1 MSTPEAPPARRRW
14 LILAV
19 IGIAQLMVILDNSIV
34 NIALPSAQADLGFDD
49 AQRQWIITA
58 YALAFGSLLLLGGRL
73 SDLFGRKRAF
83 LVGLVGFAVA
93 SILGGL
99 APGFELLVAARALQ
113 GVFGALLAPAAL
125 SLLTTTFTEGRE
137 RARAFGV
144 FAALA
149 GSGAAIGLLLGGALT
164 QYVDWRWCMYVNAV
178 FAASPSSAPRCCS
191 RRSRSSTV
199 RTSTSSGTVLA
210 SAGLFSVVY
219 GFASAETDGWTSP
232 LVYAFLAAGLVLL
245 VAFVLVQRR
254 VKAPLLPLRVVLD
267 RFRGGSFLTILVLT
281 TGMFGVTLFLAY
293 VMQQVFGFSPLMTG
307 VAFLPMVACIVLAA
321 NTVPAL
327 LLPRTGPKP
336 LVVVGMLLGA
346 GGLFW
351 FSFLTPESGYAAH
364 VLGPLLMIG
373 LGMGTAMSTSIN
385 TATYGV
391 EPGDAGVASAS
402 VNTMQQVGG
411 SVGTALL
418 SSIAGTA
425 AAGFVGPPLAAA
437 LHGYTTAF
445 TVAAGIFVVGAVVV
459 GFLIPAGRTTA
470 RSAVTTRTA
479 TTEPTRNRRHGAGG
493 RGPRR
498 RRPGRGRGDADAR
511 RHGRARG
518 GPGGHRRRRRLHAA
532 RDARRPPARRRGRGA
547 CPDRAADR
555 AHRRADHPRRRRPRP
570 VPGARPH
577 LRCAPRM

>member
-178 FAASPSSAPRCCS
+178 FAAVAFLGASLLLPAQPVEHRPHLD
-191 RRSRSSTV
+191 V
-199 RTSTSSGTVLA
+199 VGTVLA

-254 VKAPLLPLRVVLD
+254 VEAPLLPLRVVLD

-479 TTEPTRNRRHGAGG
+479 PTEPAEPVGTGLVGAVRDGG
-493 RGPRR
+493 GHAVAGATLTLVDTAGREAGRAVTDDAGDYTLR
-498 RRPGRGRGDADAR
+498 ATPGDHLLVAGAAGRAPTAQQIVLTDGLTTRGDVVLD
-511 RHGRARG
+511 
-518 GPGGHRRRRRLHAA
+518 PT
-532 RDARRPPARRRGRGA
+532 PEPART
-547 CPDRAADR
+547 
-555 AHRRADHPRRRRPRP
+555 
-570 VPGARPH
+570 
-577 LRCAPRM
+577 

>member
-1 MSTPEAPPARRRW
+1 
-14 LILAV
+14 
-19 IGIAQLMVILDNSIV
+19 
-34 NIALPSAQADLGFDD
+34 
-49 AQRQWIITA
+49 
-58 YALAFGSLLLLGGRL
+58 
-73 SDLFGRKRAF
+73 
-83 LVGLVGFAVA
+83 
-93 SILGGL
+93 
-99 APGFELLVAARALQ
+99 VAARALQ

-178 FAASPSSAPRCCS
+178 FAAVAFLGASLLLPAQPVEHRPHLD
-191 RRSRSSTV
+191 V
-199 RTSTSSGTVLA
+199 VGTVLA

-351 FSFLTPESGYAAH
+351 FAFLTPESGYAAH

-425 AAGFVGPPLAAA
+425 AAGFAGPPLAAA

-445 TVAAGIFVVGAVVV
+445 AVAAGIFVVGAVVV

-479 TTEPTRNRRHGAGG
+479 PTEPAEHTEPVGTGLVGAVRDGG
-493 RGPRR
+493 GHAVAGATLTLVDTAGREAGRAVTDDAGDYTLR
-498 RRPGRGRGDADAR
+498 ATPGDHLLVAGVAGRAPTAQQIVLNDGLTTRGDVVLD
-511 RHGRARG
+511 
-518 GPGGHRRRRRLHAA
+518 PT
-532 RDARRPPARRRGRGA
+532 PEPART
-547 CPDRAADR
+547 
-555 AHRRADHPRRRRPRP
+555 
-570 VPGARPH
+570 
-577 LRCAPRM
+577 

>member
-178 FAASPSSAPRCCS
+178 FAAVAFLGASLLLPAQPVEHRPHLD
-191 RRSRSSTV
+191 V
-199 RTSTSSGTVLA
+199 VGTVLA

-219 GFASAETDGWTSP
+219 GFASAETDSWTSP

-254 VKAPLLPLRVVLD
+254 VTAPLLPLRVVLD

-425 AAGFVGPPLAAA
+425 AAGLRRGRRSPRRCTATRPRSRSPP
-437 LHGYTTAF
+437 
-445 TVAAGIFVVGAVVV
+445 GIFVVGAVVV

-479 TTEPTRNRRHGAGG
+479 PTEPVGTGLVGAVRDGG
-493 RGPRR
+493 GHAVAGATLTLVDTAGREAGRAVTDDAGDYTLR
-498 RRPGRGRGDADAR
+498 ATPGDHLLVAGAAGRAPTAQQIVLTDGLTTRGDVVLD
-511 RHGRARG
+511 
-518 GPGGHRRRRRLHAA
+518 PT
-532 RDARRPPARRRGRGA
+532 PEPART
-547 CPDRAADR
+547 
-555 AHRRADHPRRRRPRP
+555 
-570 VPGARPH
+570 
-577 LRCAPRM
+577 

>member
-178 FAASPSSAPRCCS
+178 FAAVAFLGASLLLPAQPVEHRPHLD
-191 RRSRSSTV
+191 V
-199 RTSTSSGTVLA
+199 VGTVLA

-391 EPGDAGVASAS
+391 EPGDAGVASALGEHDAAGRR
-402 VNTMQQVGG
+402 VGRHRA
-411 SVGTALL
+411 ALEHRGHRGRRL
-418 SSIAGTA
+418 RGA
-425 AAGFVGPPLAAA
+425 AARRGAARLHDRVHGRRGHLRRRRRRRRVPHPRRPDHRAERRHHPDGPHRAR
-437 LHGYTTAF
+437 
-445 TVAAGIFVVGAVVV
+445 GA
-459 GFLIPAGRTTA
+459 
-470 RSAVTTRTA
+470 
-479 TTEPTRNRRHGAGG
+479 RRHGAGG

-511 RHGRARG
+511 RHGRPRG

-570 VPGARPH
+570 DPGARPH
-577 LRCAPRM
+577 LRCAPRT